1 MVTEYNKYL
10 LNKRRME
17 GREKASSIADVGE
30 KDKTV
35 SKAETVAESVPET
48 TEESSAVVE
57 KKTDA
62 EKIRRGRKK
71 AE

>member
-17 GREKASSIADVGE
+17 EREKASSIADVVE

-35 SKAETVAESVPET
+35 SKTETVAESVPET

-71 AE
+71 SE

>member
-17 GREKASSIADVGE
+17 EREKASSIADVGE
-30 KDKTV
+30 KGKTV
-35 SKAETVAESVPET
+35 SKTETATESVPET

-71 AE
+71 SE